1 MKNIEQINNSLKN
14 MLDEKRYCHS
24 VGVANEAVR
33 IAELVG
39 YDTDRA
45 YLAGLIH
52 DCAKRIPYDESV
64 RIAQDNGEVLDSV
77 TLACPGIVHAPV
89 GAVIARREFG
99 ITDNEILNAVRYHT
113 VAREKMTLLEKII
126 YIADMTEPNR
136 NFDGVEELRQACCC
150 DIDAAFFK
158 TLRQSVIFNMEKGNI
173 LHPNTIYAWNELC
186 MKNKIQ

>member
-1 MKNIEQINNSLKN
+1 MDIEQINNSLKN

-39 YDTDRA
+39 YDTERT

-52 DCAKRIPYDESV
+52 DCAKRIPYDEAV
-64 RIAQDNGEVLDSV
+64 RIAKDNGEVLDNV

-89 GAVIARREFG
+89 GAVIAKREFG
-99 ITDNEILNAVRYHT
+99 ITDDEILNAVRYHT

-136 NFDGVEELRQACCC
+136 DFDGVEELRQVCCG
-150 DIDAAFFK
+150 DIDTAFFK
-158 TLRQSVIFNMEKGNI
+158 TLRQSVIFNMEKGNT

-186 MKNKIQ
+186 MKKQTQ